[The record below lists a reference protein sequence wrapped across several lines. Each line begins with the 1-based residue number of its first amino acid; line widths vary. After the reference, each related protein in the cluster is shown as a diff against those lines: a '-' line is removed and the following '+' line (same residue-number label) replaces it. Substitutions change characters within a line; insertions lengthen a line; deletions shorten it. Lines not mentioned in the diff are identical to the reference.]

1 MQARKG
7 VPKRHVDRRER
18 DSDEALGPEQA
29 EARRQLLLEMGGQQG
44 LAHHKRLEIL
54 DEIRDWLERR
64 IGVGEHDAVPEL
76 ARVRQHIREHQRQS
90 SRHFTDLPDRGYE
103 RAQAF
108 QRHPI
113 DVVDT
118 VPRSRAPVG
127 EEADRAAA
135 VQALSDDPR
144 DVLPPGWLGAVELTF
159 CEPRFDFRRE
169 LP

>member
-76 ARVRQHIREHQRQS
+76 ARVRQHIREHQRRFGYRTAGGSMRRVERHAHRPHPQTFDDGQGRLQRL
-90 SRHFTDLPDRGYE
+90 SRDRTHMLTLHVMACYYS
-103 RAQAF
+103 
-108 QRHPI
+108 
-113 DVVDT
+113 D
-118 VPRSRAPVG
+118 RSI
-127 EEADRAAA
+127 
-135 VQALSDDPR
+135 
-144 DVLPPGWLGAVELTF
+144 
-159 CEPRFDFRRE
+159 
-169 LP
+169 